1 MSAPDA
7 GSADVIRRLFDRHLE
22 AGLHHGGQ
30 LAVYSDG
37 DLVVDAAGGRT
48 GPDGGETTADRRHL
62 LFSCTKPYAAVCLHQ
77 LVEDGDVDYDD
88 PVVEHWPAFADD
100 GTAKAGVTVRQVL
113 SHQSGLNESAFDDRP
128 DLWGDWDEAA
138 AAMADADLALDPGT
152 PAYQT
157 LTFLKPGLKPAE
169 YRILRNYTPLFFI
182 LFMAG
187 SVFSYEFIVKN
198 SLRFFRQTTAAAGVT
213 AVWGLKDTIMFVLKI
228 SSLTGILF
236 QLPIIAAVLSRAG
249 VITAAQMKAHRAY
262 VAVAVLILAAVATP
276 PDLITQVLIAT
287 PVIILYQLSIVLVAR
302 ME

>member
-1 MSAPDA
+1 MDEE
-7 GSADVIRRLFDRHLE
+7 LE
-22 AGLHHGGQ
+22 Q
-30 LAVYSDG
+30 T
-37 DLVVDAAGGRT
+37 VDALQPHIQELRYRIIYVAVFLFLAT
-48 GPDGGETTADRRHL
+48 GAVFLVSQDL
-62 LFSCTKPYAAVCLHQ
+62 LIWLQT
-77 LVEDGDVDYDD
+77 
-88 PVVEHWPAFADD
+88 
-100 GTAKAGVTVRQVL
+100 
-113 SHQSGLNESAFDDRP
+113 
-128 DLWGDWDEAA
+128 
-138 AAMADADLALDPGT
+138 DLALDLNALSAYETIYTQLMLSVLFGFVLVVPFT
-152 PAYQT
+152 AYQT